1 MTPAERKR
9 RERSKRKGNHSQEAP
24 TGKLPEQELLIEPA
38 PAASGAFEDDVCA
51 RCQLPSDD
59 DRGGLTLGHDGRFRH
74 TVCHL
79 LEGTAVK
86 LVVEMS
92 RWR

>member
-9 RERSKRKGNHSQEAP
+9 RERSKRKGNPSQEAP
-24 TGKLPEQELLIEPA
+24 TGELPEQELLVEPA

-74 TVCHL
+74 AVCHL

-86 LVVEMS
+86 LVVETS